1 MYRIEIAEMRQ
12 EVWHQGMTWHDTMW
26 HGMTWHD
33 NGMNEWR
40 PAKPSTRA
48 NQNCHKKQS
57 VRRYNKQNKQ
67 YYPNA
72 KKPTSKSN
80 DRLHDRCQPWTGKS
94 QTQQLNDSQEWKLKR
109 KCPKDEHQSR
119 EKIKEVKMSRN
130 VRKSKRKSMRK
141 SDIPSMERKKV

>member
-1 MYRIEIAEMRQ
+1 MIRCDME
-12 EVWHQGMTWHDTMW
+12 WLDMTMIWTNDALPNH
-26 HGMTWHD
+26 HV
-33 NGMNEWR
+33 
-40 PAKPSTRA
+40 STRA

-94 QTQQLNDSQEWKLKR
+94 QAQQLNDSQERKSKR
-109 KCPKDEHQSR
+109 KCDSNREITEEHECPKDEHKSR

-130 VRKSKRKSMRK
+130 VRKSKTNSMRK